1 MCCSVLGI
9 QPCHW
14 SSLGHCCG
22 IDLNPGRGTS
32 TCPRLGQKEKKKMVP
47 TFQMVEAEKYLPLIV
62 LSVYSVFL
70 IFEGDVIGSLIFI
83 SLILVG

>member
-1 MCCSVLGI
+1 MLQCVRDPAL
-9 QPCHW
+9 
-14 SSLGHCCG
+14 SLEQFGSLLWHRFEPWPW
-22 IDLNPGRGTS
+22 NFHMSQAWPKR
-32 TCPRLGQKEKKKMVP
+32 KKKMVP